1 MSLALRLF
9 FSFSLLFIFTS
20 NTCGQHNLIAKRTD
34 EKIIIDGKFEESIWK
49 LANWTTEQFIQVK
62 PFPGQAAH
70 KNTLIAMSYDKNAI
84 YFAVKCLDHPDS
96 ISRVLSV
103 RDDYPSTSDIFGI
116 FLDTYNDHQNGF
128 YFGVTS
134 RGVQLDAKIFS
145 NDYNDKLNLAWD
157 SKVTIQ
163 EDGWYI
169 EIEIPYSA
177 IRFPKKEIQEWNI
190 NFGRQISRYR
200 EDSSWE
206 IVNPDLENFLLE
218 SGQVRGVE
226 GIQPPLRLALMPY
239 LSGYLDRIP
248 HGGTDPI
255 WNRSLNG
262 GMDIK
267 YGLNEAFTLDMT
279 LIPDFGQVVFDQQ
292 VLNLSPFEVQFN
304 ENRQFFTEGTELFN
318 KSGLFY
324 SRRIGIQ
331 APSEIASYYLAE
343 DEYLNSSVQPA
354 QLLNASKLS
363 GRMKN
368 GLGIG
373 VFNAVT
379 AVQIGTAIN
388 GITGTEREVIVSP
401 LTNYNV
407 FVADQNLKN
416 NSSVTFTNTNVWRSG
431 EVYDANVSGLN
442 FNLNSKNNNFFL
454 RGNAALSSLLSSE
467 NPSLGYSYN
476 INIGKQRGTWIYGAG
491 YIEESDKYD
500 PNDLGFN
507 YNNNRRIIEVS
518 GAYRNFSP
526 KSKLLSK
533 VIVNG
538 SLSQSYLYNP
548 EAYVGTYNNMNLVL
562 VSRKFDAGGL
572 RINSSLT
579 ESNDYFEP
587 RTWGETF
594 IRPTWSNVE
603 SWISSN
609 YQKPFALDGGISYVF
624 VGRKNWKEYGY
635 NLNPRVRFNNNL
647 SMIYEWSQ
655 DFSFNSEGYAVAF
668 STPAQTLI
676 GTIFGNRNRVN
687 TIQSIAADCILTNRM
702 AITFRLRH
710 YRSAVS
716 YNNFAILNSTGRL
729 EYLDTYDGLDNEG
742 KSAYDINYNAFTIDM
757 QYKWVFLPGSELNIV
772 WKNSIFTNDQLT
784 NLNYWTNLTSTFD
797 NGPTNSFS
805 MKIIYWLDAQKL
817 QKKKL

>member
-1 MSLALRLF
+1 MSLVLRLF

-20 NTCGQHNLIAKRTD
+20 NTCSQHILIAKKTD
-34 EKIIIDGKFEESIWK
+34 EKITIDGEFEESVWK
-49 LANWTTEQFIQVK
+49 VANWTTEQFIQVK

-84 YFAVKCLDHPDS
+84 YFAVKCLDHQDS

-103 RDDYPSTSDIFGI
+103 RDDYPSTADIFGI

-145 NDYNDKLNLAWD
+145 NDFNDKLNLAWD

-163 EDGWYI
+163 KDGWYI

-177 IRFPKKEIQEWNI
+177 IRFPKKEIQDWNI

-218 SGQVRGVE
+218 SGKVRGVE

-248 HGGTDPI
+248 QSGTDPI

-331 APSEIASYYLAE
+331 ASSEIASYYLAE

-379 AVQIGTAIN
+379 AEQIGTATN
-388 GITGTEREVIVSP
+388 DITGTEREVIVSP

-467 NPSLGYSYN
+467 NPSLGYTCN

-548 EAYVGTYNNMNLVL
+548 GAYVGTYNNMNLVL

-579 ESNDYFEP
+579 ESYDYFEP

-603 SWISSN
+603 GWISTN
-609 YQKPFALDGGISYVF
+609 YQKPFALDGGVGYVF
-624 VGRKNWKEYGY
+624 VGRKNWIEYGY

-668 STPAQTLI
+668 STPVQSPN

-716 YNNFAILNSTGRL
+716 YNKFAILNSTGHL
-729 EYLDTYDGLDNEG
+729 DYLDTYNGLDNEG
-742 KSAYDINYNAFTIDM
+742 NSAYDINYNAFTIDM

-805 MKIIYWLDAQKL
+805 MKIIYWLDAQK
-817 QKKKL
+817 

>member
-1 MSLALRLF
+1 
-9 FSFSLLFIFTS
+9 
-20 NTCGQHNLIAKRTD
+20 
-34 EKIIIDGKFEESIWK
+34 
-49 LANWTTEQFIQVK
+49 
-62 PFPGQAAH
+62 
-70 KNTLIAMSYDKNAI
+70 
-84 YFAVKCLDHPDS
+84 
-96 ISRVLSV
+96 
-103 RDDYPSTSDIFGI
+103 
-116 FLDTYNDHQNGF
+116 
-128 YFGVTS
+128 
-134 RGVQLDAKIFS
+134 LDAKIFS
-145 NDYNDKLNLAWD
+145 NELNNQLNLAWD
-157 SKVTIQ
+157 SKVTIH

-218 SGQVRGVE
+218 SGKVRGVE
-226 GIQPPLRLALMPY
+226 GINPPLRLALMPY

-248 HGGTDPI
+248 QSGTDPI

-267 YGLNEAFTLDMT
+267 YGINEAFTLDMT

-379 AVQIGTAIN
+379 AEQIGTATS
-388 GITGTEREVIVSP
+388 ITGTEREVIVSP

-416 NSSVTFTNTNVWRSG
+416 NSSVTITNTNVWRSG

-467 NPSLGYSYN
+467 NPSLGYTYN
-476 INIGKQRGTWIYGAG
+476 INIGKQRGTWVYGAG
-491 YIEESDKYD
+491 YIEESDTYD

-533 VIVNG
+533 VIFNG

-548 EAYVGTYNNMNLVL
+548 GAYVGTYNNMNLVL

-579 ESNDYFEP
+579 ESYDYFEP

-603 SWISSN
+603 GWISTN
-609 YQKPFALDGGISYVF
+609 YQKPFALDGGVGYVF
-624 VGRKNWKEYGY
+624 VGRKNWIEYGY

-647 SMIYEWSQ
+647 SLIYEWSQ

-668 STPAQTLI
+668 STPVQAPN

-729 EYLDTYDGLDNEG
+729 EYLDTYNGLDNEG
-742 KSAYDINYNAFTIDM
+742 NSAYDINFNAFTIDM

-784 NLNYWTNLTSTFD
+784 KLNYWTNLTSTFD

-817 QKKKL
+817 QKKNR

>member
-1 MSLALRLF
+1 MTIRIILNVL
-9 FSFSLLFIFTS
+9 LLFVFIGFAYGQRNLTAKKI
-20 NTCGQHNLIAKRTD
+20 NT
-34 EKIIIDGKFEESIWK
+34 KITIDGKFEEEVWQRAS
-49 LANWTTEQFIQVK
+49 WTSEQFTQVK
-62 PFPGQAAH
+62 PFPGQSAQR
-70 KNTLIAMSYDKNAI
+70 NTLIAMLYDQGAL
-84 YFAVKCLDHPDS
+84 YFAVKCLDNPDS
-96 ISRVLSV
+96 ISRILSV
-103 RDDYPSTSDIFGI
+103 RDDYPSTADIFGI

-134 RGVQLDAKIFS
+134 RGVQLDAKIFA
-145 NDYNDKLNLAWD
+145 NDFNDQLNLAWD
-157 SKVTIQ
+157 SKVSIQ
-163 EDGWYI
+163 DDGWYI

-177 IRFPKKEIQEWNI
+177 IRFPKKDIQEWNI

-218 SGQVRGVE
+218 SGKVIGIE
-226 GIQPPLRLALMPY
+226 GIKPPLRLAFMPY
-239 LSGYLDRIP
+239 ISGYLDRTP
-248 HGGTDPI
+248 QANSDPI
-255 WNRSLNG
+255 WNRSANG
-262 GMDIK
+262 GLDIK

-318 KSGLFY
+318 KSDLFY
-324 SRRIGIQ
+324 SRRIGVQ
-331 APSEIASYYLAE
+331 APAEIANFNLNPN
-343 DEYLNSSVQPA
+343 EYLSPSVQPA

-363 GRMKN
+363 GRLKN

-373 VFNAVT
+373 VFNAIT
-379 AVQIGTAIN
+379 SEQIGTAVN
-388 GITGTEREVIVSP
+388 NLTGEERAIIVSP
-401 LTNYNV
+401 LSNFSV

-416 NSSVTFTNTNVWRSG
+416 NSSVTFTNTNVWRAG

-442 FNLNSKNNNFFL
+442 FNVNSKNNNFFL

-467 NPSLGYSYN
+467 NPKLGYTYN
-476 INIGKQRGTWIYGAG
+476 INIGKQRGTWVYGAG
-491 YIEESDKYD
+491 YIEESDTYD

-518 GAYRNFSP
+518 GAYRNFRP

-533 VIVNG
+533 LIVNG
-538 SLSQSYLYNP
+538 SFSQNYLYNP
-548 EAYVGTYNNMNLVL
+548 SAYVGTYNNMNLVL

-579 ESNDYFEP
+579 ESFDYFEP

-603 SWISSN
+603 GWISTN
-609 YQKPFALDGGISYVF
+609 YQKPFAFDGGIGYVF
-624 VGRKNWKEYGY
+624 VGRENWIEYSY
-635 NLNPRVRFNNNL
+635 NLNPRIRFNNNL

-655 DFSFNSEGYAVAF
+655 DFSFNSEGYAVEF
-668 STPAQTLI
+668 STPAQI
-676 GTIFGNRNRVN
+676 QNGTIFGKRNRVN
-687 TIQSIAADCILTNRM
+687 TIQSIAADFILTNRM

-710 YRSAVS
+710 YRSAVA
-716 YNNFAILNSTGRL
+716 YTHFALLNASGRL
-729 EYLDTYDGLDNEG
+729 DYLDIETYDGLDNNG

-757 QYKWVFLPGSELNIV
+757 QYKWVFLPGSELNVV
-772 WKNSIFTNDQLT
+772 WKNSIFTEDQFT
-784 NLNYWTNLTSTFD
+784 QINYWSNLTSTFE

-805 MKIIYWLDAQKL
+805 IKVIYWLDAYKF
-817 QKKKL
+817 KKN

>member
-1 MSLALRLF
+1 MYFAPRLF
-9 FSFSLLFIFTS
+9 FSLSLLYFFAS
-20 NTCGQHNLIAKRTD
+20 YVFGQHSIIAKSTD
-34 EKIIIDGKFEESIWK
+34 EKIILDGKFEEVVWK
-49 LANWTTEQFIQVK
+49 QANWTTEQFIQVK

-70 KNTLIAMSYDKNAI
+70 KNTVIAMSYDKNAI
-84 YFAVKCLDHPDS
+84 YFAVKCLDNPDS

-103 RDDYPSTSDIFGI
+103 RDDYPSTADIFGI

-145 NDYNDKLNLAWD
+145 NDFNDKLNLAWN
-157 SKVTIQ
+157 SKVAIH

-177 IRFPKKEIQEWNI
+177 IRFPKKDIQAWNI

-218 SGQVRGVE
+218 SGKVSGVE
-226 GIQPPLRLALMPY
+226 GIHPPLRLALMPY

-248 HGGTDPI
+248 LSGTDPI
-255 WNRSLNG
+255 WNRSMNG

-304 ENRQFFTEGTELFN
+304 ENRQFFTEGIELFN

-324 SRRIGIQ
+324 SRRIGVQ
-331 APSEIASYYLAE
+331 APNEVATFYLTE
-343 DEYLNSSVQPA
+343 DEYLSSANQPA

-363 GRMKN
+363 GRLKN

-373 VFNAVT
+373 VFNGVT
-379 AVQIGTAIN
+379 AEQIGTALN
-388 GITGTEREVIVSP
+388 SLTGEERNVVVSP
-401 LTNYNV
+401 ISNYNV

-416 NSSVTFTNTNVWRSG
+416 NSSITFTNTNVWRAGS
-431 EVYDANVSGLN
+431 VYDANVSGLN
-442 FNLNSKNNNFFL
+442 YNLNSKNNTFFL
-454 RGNAALSSLLSSE
+454 RGNGAVSSLFYTQK
-467 NPSLGYSYN
+467 PSLGYTYTL
-476 INIGKQRGTWIYGAG
+476 NIGKQRGTWVYAAG
-491 YIEESDKYD
+491 YIEESDSYD

-507 YNNNRRIIEVS
+507 YNNNRRILEIS
-518 GAYRNFSP
+518 GSYRNFSP
-526 KSKLLSK
+526 KSKHLSK
-533 VIVNG
+533 LIVNG
-538 SLSQSYLYNP
+538 SLSQAYLYRPN
-548 EAYVGTYNNMNLVL
+548 AYVGTYNNLNLVM
-562 VSRKFDAGGL
+562 VSRKFDAGGV

-579 ESNDYFEP
+579 ESFDFFEP

-594 IRPTWSNVE
+594 IRPTWSNIE
-603 SWISSN
+603 AWISTN
-609 YQKPFALDGGISYVF
+609 YQKPFALDGGIGYVF
-624 VGRKNWKEYGY
+624 VGRRNWYEYSY
-635 NLNPRVRFNNNL
+635 NLNPRVRFSNTL

-655 DFSFNSEGYAVAF
+655 DFSFNSEGFAVAF
-668 STPAQTLI
+668 STPAQSQN
-676 GTIFGNRNRVN
+676 GTIFGNRNRIN
-687 TIQSIAADCILTNRM
+687 TVQSVSADYILTNRM

-716 YNNFAILNSTGRL
+716 YNRFALLNSSGRL
-729 EYLDTYDGLDNEG
+729 EYMTSYNGLDSQGN
-742 KSAYDINYNAFTIDM
+742 SAYDINYNAFTIDM
-757 QYKWVFLPGSELNIV
+757 QYKWVFLPGSELNLV
-772 WKNSIFTNDQLT
+772 WKNSIFTNDQFT
-784 NLNYWTNLTSTFD
+784 NVTYWSNLNALVKD
-797 NGPTNSFS
+797 GPTNSFS

-817 QKKKL
+817 RKNKL